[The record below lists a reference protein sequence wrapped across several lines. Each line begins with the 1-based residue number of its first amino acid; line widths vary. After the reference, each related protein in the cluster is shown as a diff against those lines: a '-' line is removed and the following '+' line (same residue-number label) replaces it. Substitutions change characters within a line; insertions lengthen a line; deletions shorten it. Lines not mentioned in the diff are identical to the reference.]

1 MVFIKA
7 RRKQHLL
14 AGSLAA
20 AVTAFTVTACG
31 GGGGVAAEAQGSAPG
46 HWTQAEVSQFT
57 AAAGSGGSAS
67 QDSCVIGYFER
78 DMSFGNAVA
87 VVSVD
92 SASATSLSAAQVKAA
107 LVSKY
112 GTAEGDAINAQFGQV
127 VTDSDNNCGGSAAP
141 STAPAAAPAPTADPA
156 VTSESSCTVDCVNP
170 VASGASAWAAQ
181 VQAPLQ
187 QVSQDLSQ
195 ISSDESSNPANLT
208 VDGANLTGDAQAVL
222 NDETDPA
229 PVDNSDFVAAM
240 NDYIAAGNDYSGDN
254 SSGQQN
260 IAQADQEVAAG
271 NAALK
276 SFEAANTGSS
286 AAAPATTAPASSAA
300 PGTTPAAAATASCG
314 TQMKLWFI
322 QYGGKNQI
330 AVFHGTWNGPGGI
343 TTDTTLAS
351 LHAAGQA
358 LLGATLGSV
367 SGSPPACDG
376 VAARAWKTAMTD
388 LGAAGTIEQHVTTIT
403 VTQAAAQ
410 DVNAGFAA
418 LATVTAE
425 GTRYAAQP

>member
-7 RRKQHLL
+7 HPKRLLL

-31 GGGGVAAEAQGSAPG
+31 GGGAAAPAQGAAPG
-46 HWTQAEVSQFT
+46 KWTQAEISQFT

-67 QDSCVIGYFER
+67 QESCATGYVER
-78 DMSFGNAVA
+78 DMSFSNAMA

-92 SASATSLSAAQVKAA
+92 PASGPSLSAAQIEAA

-112 GTAEGDAINAQFGQV
+112 GTAEGDAINAQYGQV
-127 VTDSDNNCGGSAAP
+127 VTDSDNNCSGSAAP
-141 STAPAAAPAPTADPA
+141 STAPAAAPAA
-156 VTSESSCTVDCVNP
+156 TSESPP

-195 ISSDESSNPANLT
+195 IASDESSNPANLT
-208 VDGANLTGDAQAVL
+208 VDGANLTGDTQAVL

-240 NDYIAAGNDYSGDN
+240 NSYIAAGNDYSGDN

-260 IAQADQEVAAG
+260 VAQADQEVAAG

-276 SFEAANTGSS
+276 SFEAANGGSS
-286 AAAPATTAPASSAA
+286 AAAAPAITAPASSAA
-300 PGTTPAAAATASCG
+300 AGTTPVAAATASCG
-314 TQMKLWFI
+314 SQMKLWYI

-330 AVFHGTWNGPGGI
+330 AVFHGTWNGPEGI
-343 TTDTTLAS
+343 TTDTTLAN

-358 LLGATLGSV
+358 LVGATLGPV
-367 SGSPPACDG
+367 SGSPPACDA
-376 VAARAWKTAMTD
+376 VAARAWKTAMAD
-388 LGAAGTIEQHVTTIT
+388 LGEAGTIEQHVTTIS
-403 VTQAAAQ
+403 VTSAAAQ
-410 DVNAGFAA
+410 DANAGFAA

-425 GTRYAAQP
+425 GNKYAQP

>member
-7 RRKQHLL
+7 RGKQFLL

-20 AVTAFTVTACG
+20 ATAFTVTACG
-31 GGGGVAAEAQGSAPG
+31 GGSAATPARGSAPDQ
-46 HWTQAEVSQFT
+46 WTQAEVRQFT

-67 QDSCVIGYFER
+67 QDSCIIGYFER
-78 DMSFGNAVA
+78 DMSFTNAVA

-92 SASATSLSAAQVKAA
+92 SVSGTSLSPAQVKAT

-112 GTAEGDAINAQFGQV
+112 GAAEGDAINAQFGHV
-127 VTDSDNNCGGSAAP
+127 VTDSDNNCDGSAAQ
-141 STAPAAAPAPTADPA
+141 SAAAPAPTTDPA
-156 VTSESSCTVDCVNP
+156 ATSQSSP
-170 VASGASAWAAQ
+170 ASGASAWAAQ

-195 ISSDESSNPANLT
+195 IASDESGNPADLT
-208 VDGANLTGDAQAVL
+208 LDGANLTGDAQAVL
-222 NDETDPA
+222 NDEIDPA

-260 IAQADQEVAAG
+260 VPQADQEIAAG
-271 NAALK
+271 NAAQQ
-276 SFEAANTGSS
+276 SFEAANTGSG
-286 AAAPATTAPASSAA
+286 ATAPATTAPASLAA
-300 PGTTPAAAATASCG
+300 PGTTPSPSTTASCG
-314 TQMKLWFI
+314 TQMTLWYI

-330 AVFHGTWNGPGGI
+330 TVFHETWNGPGGI
-343 TTDTTLAS
+343 TTDTTLS
-351 LHAAGQA
+351 NLHAAGQA
-358 LLGATLGSV
+358 LLGATLGPA
-367 SGSPPACDG
+367 SGSPPACDA

-388 LGAAGTIEQHVTTIT
+388 LGEAGTIEQHVTTIT
-403 VTQAAAQ
+403 VTPAAAQ
-410 DVNAGFAA
+410 DANAGFAA

-425 GTRYAAQP
+425 GTK

>member
-1 MVFIKA
+1 MVFVKA
-7 RRKQHLL
+7 YRKRFSL
-14 AGSLAA
+14 AGSLAV
-20 AVTAFTVTACG
+20 AVTAFTVSACG
-31 GGGGVAAEAQGSAPG
+31 GGSVAAPGQGSAPG
-46 HWTQAEVSQFT
+46 QWTQAEVSQFKT
-57 AAAGSGGSAS
+57 AAGSAGNAS
-67 QDSCVIGYFER
+67 EDSCVTGYFER
-78 DMSFGNAVA
+78 DMSFPNAMA
-87 VVSVD
+87 AVSVD
-92 SASATSLSAAQVKAA
+92 PASDNSMSTAQIEAAVI
-107 LVSKY
+107 SKY
-112 GTAEGDAINAQFGQV
+112 GTTEGDAINVQFGQA
-127 VTDSDNNCGGSAAP
+127 VTDSANNCGGSAAP
-141 STAPAAAPAPTADPA
+141 SAAAAAPTPDPA
-156 VTSESSCTVDCVNP
+156 ATSESSCTVDCVNP
-170 VASGASAWAAQ
+170 IASGASAWAAQ

-187 QVSQDLSQ
+187 NVQQDLSQ
-195 ISSDESSNPANLT
+195 IASDESSNPANLT

-260 IAQADQEVAAG
+260 VAQADQEVAEG

-286 AAAPATTAPASSAA
+286 TAAPATTASASSAA
-300 PGTTPAAAATASCG
+300 AGTTPVAASTASCG
-314 TQMKLWFI
+314 TQMKLWYI

-343 TTDTTLAS
+343 TTDTTLAN

-358 LLGATLGSV
+358 LLGATLGAA
-367 SGSPPACDG
+367 SGSPPACDA

-388 LGAAGTIEQHVTTIT
+388 LGEAGTIEQHVTTIT
-403 VTQAAAQ
+403 VTPAATQ
-410 DVNAGFAA
+410 DANAGFAA

-425 GTRYAAQP
+425 GTKYAAQP

>member
-1 MVFIKA
+1 MVFVKA
-7 RRKQHLL
+7 HRKQFLL

-31 GGGGVAAEAQGSAPG
+31 GGSAAAPAQGSAPG
-46 HWTQAEVSQFT
+46 QWTQAEVSQFKT
-57 AAAGSGGSAS
+57 AAGSGGSAS
-67 QDSCVIGYFER
+67 QDSCVAGYFER
-78 DMSFGNAVA
+78 DMSFRNAMA

-92 SASATSLSAAQVKAA
+92 PASGPSLSAAQIKAA

-112 GTAEGDAINAQFGQV
+112 GTTEGDVINAQFGQV
-127 VTDSDNNCGGSAAP
+127 VTASDDNCSGSAAP
-141 STAPAAAPAPTADPA
+141 VAGPAPSADPA
-156 VTSESSCTVDCVNP
+156 ATSESSCTVDCVDP
-170 VASGASAWAAQ
+170 IASGESGWAAQ

-195 ISSDESSNPANLT
+195 IASDESSNPADLT

-222 NDETDPA
+222 NDEVDPA

-260 IAQADQEVAAG
+260 VAQADQEVAAG
-271 NAALK
+271 TAALK

-286 AAAPATTAPASSAA
+286 AAPATSAPASSATA
-300 PGTTPAAAATASCG
+300 GTTPVAATTASCG
-314 TQMKLWFI
+314 TQMKLWYI

-343 TTDTTLAS
+343 TTDTTLAN

-358 LLGATLGSV
+358 LLGATLGPA
-367 SGSPPACDG
+367 SGSPSACDA

-388 LGAAGTIEQHVTTIT
+388 LGEAGTIEQHVTTIT
-403 VTQAAAQ
+403 VTPAATQ
-410 DVNAGFAA
+410 DANAGFAA

-425 GTRYAAQP
+425 GTKYAAQP

>member
-1 MVFIKA
+1 MGFIKA
-7 RRKQHLL
+7 RRKQLLL

-20 AVTAFTVTACG
+20 VTVFTVTACG
-31 GGGGVAAEAQGSAPG
+31 GGGAAAPAQGSAPG
-46 HWTQAEVSQFT
+46 RWTQAEVSQFM

-67 QDSCVIGYFER
+67 QESCATGYVER
-78 DMSFGNAVA
+78 DMSFSNAMD

-92 SASATSLSAAQVKAA
+92 PASGPSLSAAQIKAA

-112 GTAEGDAINAQFGQV
+112 GTAEGDAINAQYGQV
-127 VTDSDNNCGGSAAP
+127 VTDSNNNCGGSAAP
-141 STAPAAAPAPTADPA
+141 STAPAAAPATTADPA
-156 VTSESSCTVDCVNP
+156 ATSESSP
-170 VASGASAWAAQ
+170 VANGASVWAAQ

-195 ISSDESSNPANLT
+195 IASDESSNPANLT

-260 IAQADQEVAAG
+260 VAQADQEVAAG

-300 PGTTPAAAATASCG
+300 AGTTPVAATTASCG
-314 TQMKLWFI
+314 TQMKLWYI

-330 AVFHGTWNGPGGI
+330 AVFHGTWNGRGGI
-343 TTDTTLAS
+343 TTDTTLAN

-358 LLGATLGSV
+358 LLGATLGPV
-367 SGSPPACDG
+367 SGSPPACDA
-376 VAARAWKTAMTD
+376 VAAHAWKTAMTD
-388 LGAAGTIEQHVTTIT
+388 LGEAGTIEQHVTTIT
-403 VTQAAAQ
+403 VTPAAAQ
-410 DVNAGFAA
+410 DANAGFAA

-425 GTRYAAQP
+425 GNKYAAQP

>member
-1 MVFIKA
+1 MVFINA
-7 RRKQHLL
+7 RRKQLLL

-31 GGGGVAAEAQGSAPG
+31 GGGAAAPAQGAAPG
-46 HWTQAEVSQFT
+46 KWTQAEISQFT

-67 QDSCVIGYFER
+67 QESCATGYVER
-78 DMSFGNAVA
+78 DMSFSNAMA

-92 SASATSLSAAQVKAA
+92 PASGPSLSAAQIEAA

-112 GTAEGDAINAQFGQV
+112 GTAEGDAINAQYGQV
-127 VTDSDNNCGGSAAP
+127 VTDSDNNCSGSAAP
-141 STAPAAAPAPTADPA
+141 STAPAAAPAA
-156 VTSESSCTVDCVNP
+156 TSESPP

-181 VQAPLQ
+181 VPAPLQ

-195 ISSDESSNPANLT
+195 IASDESSNPANLT
-208 VDGANLTGDAQAVL
+208 VDGANLTGDTQAVL

-240 NDYIAAGNDYSGDN
+240 NNYIAAGNDYSGDN

-260 IAQADQEVAAG
+260 VAQADQEVAAG

-276 SFEAANTGSS
+276 SFEAANGGSS
-286 AAAPATTAPASSAA
+286 AAAAPAITAPASSAA
-300 PGTTPAAAATASCG
+300 AGTTPVAAATASCG
-314 TQMKLWFI
+314 SQMKLWYI

-330 AVFHGTWNGPGGI
+330 AVFHGTWNGPEGI
-343 TTDTTLAS
+343 TTDTTLAN

-358 LLGATLGSV
+358 LVGATLGPV
-367 SGSPPACDG
+367 SGSPPACDA
-376 VAARAWKTAMTD
+376 VAARAWKTAMAD
-388 LGAAGTIEQHVTTIT
+388 LGEAGTIEQHVTTIS
-403 VTQAAAQ
+403 VTSAAAQ
-410 DVNAGFAA
+410 DANAGFAA

-425 GTRYAAQP
+425 GNKYAQP

>member
-1 MVFIKA
+1 MVFVKA
-7 RRKQHLL
+7 HRKQFLL
-14 AGSLAA
+14 AGSLA

-31 GGGGVAAEAQGSAPG
+31 GGSAAAPAQGSAPG
-46 HWTQAEVSQFT
+46 QWTQAEVSQFKT
-57 AAAGSGGSAS
+57 AAGSGGSSS
-67 QDSCVIGYFER
+67 QDSCVIAYFER
-78 DMSFGNAVA
+78 DMSFGNAED

-92 SASATSLSAAQVKAA
+92 SASGTSLSAAQVKAA
-107 LVSKY
+107 VVSKY
-112 GTAEGDAINAQFGQV
+112 GTAKGDAINAQFGQV
-127 VTDSDNNCGGSAAP
+127 VTDSDNNCSGSAAP
-141 STAPAAAPAPTADPA
+141 STAPAAGPAPTADPA
-156 VTSESSCTVDCVNP
+156 ATSESSCTVDCVDP
-170 VASGASAWAAQ
+170 IASGENGWAAQ

-195 ISSDESSNPANLT
+195 IASDESSNPSYLT

-222 NDETDPA
+222 NDEIDPA

-260 IAQADQEVAAG
+260 VTQADQEVAAG
-271 NAALK
+271 TAALK

-286 AAAPATTAPASSAA
+286 AAAPATSAPASSAA
-300 PGTTPAAAATASCG
+300 ASTTPAAATTASCG
-314 TQMKLWFI
+314 TQMKLWYI

-343 TTDTTLAS
+343 TTDTTLAN

-358 LLGATLGSV
+358 FLGATLGPA
-367 SGSPPACDG
+367 SGSPPACDA

-388 LGAAGTIEQHVTTIT
+388 LGEAGTIEQHVTTIT
-403 VTQAAAQ
+403 VTPAAAQ
-410 DVNAGFAA
+410 DANAGFAA

-425 GTRYAAQP
+425 GAKYAAQP

>member
-7 RRKQHLL
+7 RRKQLLL
-14 AGSLAA
+14 AGSLAV

-31 GGGGVAAEAQGSAPG
+31 GGGAAATAQGSAPG

-78 DMSFGNAVA
+78 DMSFENAVA

-92 SASATSLSAAQVKAA
+92 SASGTSLSTAQVKAA
-107 LVSKY
+107 LVNKY

-127 VTDSDNNCGGSAAP
+127 VTDSGNNCGGSAAP
-141 STAPAAAPAPTADPA
+141 STAPAAAPAATP
-156 VTSESSCTVDCVNP
+156 ESSCTVDCVNP

-195 ISSDESSNPANLT
+195 IASDESSNPANLT
-208 VDGANLTGDAQAVL
+208 VDGASLTGDAQAVL

-260 IAQADQEVAAG
+260 VSQADQEVAAG

-276 SFEAANTGSS
+276 SFEAANTESS
-286 AAAPATTAPASSAA
+286 ATAPATAAPASSAA
-300 PGTTPAAAATASCG
+300 PGTTPVAATTASCG
-314 TQMKLWFI
+314 TQMKLWYI
-322 QYGGKNQI
+322 QYGGKSQI

-343 TTDTTLAS
+343 TTDTTLAN

-358 LLGATLGSV
+358 LLGATLGPV
-367 SGSPPACDG
+367 SGSPPACDA

-388 LGAAGTIEQHVTTIT
+388 LGEAGTIEQHVTTIA
-403 VTQAAAQ
+403 VTPAAAQ
-410 DVNAGFAA
+410 DANAGFAA

-425 GTRYAAQP
+425 GTKYAAQP

>member
-1 MVFIKA
+1 MVFINAHSK
-7 RRKQHLL
+7 RLLL

-31 GGGGVAAEAQGSAPG
+31 GGGAAAPAQGAAPG
-46 HWTQAEVSQFT
+46 KWTQAEISQFT

-67 QDSCVIGYFER
+67 QESCATGYVER
-78 DMSFGNAVA
+78 DMSFSNAMA

-92 SASATSLSAAQVKAA
+92 PASGPSLSAAQIEAA

-112 GTAEGDAINAQFGQV
+112 GTAEGDAINAQYGQV
-127 VTDSDNNCGGSAAP
+127 VTDSDNNCSGSAAP
-141 STAPAAAPAPTADPA
+141 STAPAAAPAA
-156 VTSESSCTVDCVNP
+156 TSESPP

-195 ISSDESSNPANLT
+195 IASDESSNPANLT
-208 VDGANLTGDAQAVL
+208 VDGANLTGDTQAVL

-240 NDYIAAGNDYSGDN
+240 NSYIAAGNDYSGDN

-260 IAQADQEVAAG
+260 VAQADQEVAAG

-276 SFEAANTGSS
+276 SFEAANGGSS
-286 AAAPATTAPASSAA
+286 AAAPAITAPASSAA
-300 PGTTPAAAATASCG
+300 AGTTPVAAATASCG
-314 TQMKLWFI
+314 SQMKLWYI

-330 AVFHGTWNGPGGI
+330 AVFHGTWNGPEGI
-343 TTDTTLAS
+343 TTDTTLAN

-358 LLGATLGSV
+358 LVGATLGPV
-367 SGSPPACDG
+367 SGSPPACDA
-376 VAARAWKTAMTD
+376 VAARAWKTAMAD
-388 LGAAGTIEQHVTTIT
+388 LGEAGTIEQHVTTIS
-403 VTQAAAQ
+403 VTSAAAQ
-410 DVNAGFAA
+410 DANAGFAA

-425 GTRYAAQP
+425 GNKYAQP

>member
-7 RRKQHLL
+7 HSKQLLL
-14 AGSLAA
+14 AGSLA

-31 GGGGVAAEAQGSAPG
+31 GGGAAAPAQGSVPG
-46 HWTQAEVSQFT
+46 RWTQAEVSQFT

-67 QDSCVIGYFER
+67 QESCAIGYVER
-78 DMSFGNAVA
+78 DMSFGNAMA

-92 SASATSLSAAQVKAA
+92 PASGPSLSAAQIKAA

-112 GTAEGDAINAQFGQV
+112 GTADGDAINAQYGQV
-127 VTDSDNNCGGSAAP
+127 VTDSDNNCNGSAAP
-141 STAPAAAPAPTADPA
+141 STAPAAAPAATADPA
-156 VTSESSCTVDCVNP
+156 ATSESSP
-170 VASGASAWAAQ
+170 VASGASVWAAQ

-195 ISSDESSNPANLT
+195 IASDESSNPANLT
-208 VDGANLTGDAQAVL
+208 VDGANLAGDAQAVL

-240 NDYIAAGNDYSGDN
+240 NDYIAAGNDYSGGN

-260 IAQADQEVAAG
+260 VARADQEVAAG
-271 NAALK
+271 NVALK
-276 SFEAANTGSS
+276 SFEAANGGSS
-286 AAAPATTAPASSAA
+286 AAAPAATAPVSSAA
-300 PGTTPAAAATASCG
+300 AGTTPVAAATASCG
-314 TQMKLWFI
+314 TQMKLWYI

-330 AVFHGTWNGPGGI
+330 AVFHGTWNGRGGI
-343 TTDTTLAS
+343 TTDTTLAN

-358 LLGATLGSV
+358 LLGATLGPV
-367 SGSPPACDG
+367 SGSPPACDA

-388 LGAAGTIEQHVTTIT
+388 LGEAGTIEQHVTTIT
-403 VTQAAAQ
+403 VTPAAAQ
-410 DVNAGFAA
+410 DANAGFAA

-425 GTRYAAQP
+425 GTKYAAQP